1 MTAPP
6 TQTIRVNGEDRPL
19 PGARLIDLLHTLG
32 VDPARRGVAIAVNGA
47 VVPRARWTAATL
59 RGGEEIDIVRPLQ
72 GG

>member
-1 MTAPP
+1 M

-19 PGARLIDLLHTLG
+19 PGARLIDLLHALG
-32 VDPARRGVAIAVNGA
+32 VDPARRGVAVAVNGA

-59 RGGEEIDIVRPLQ
+59 TGGEDIEIVRPLA